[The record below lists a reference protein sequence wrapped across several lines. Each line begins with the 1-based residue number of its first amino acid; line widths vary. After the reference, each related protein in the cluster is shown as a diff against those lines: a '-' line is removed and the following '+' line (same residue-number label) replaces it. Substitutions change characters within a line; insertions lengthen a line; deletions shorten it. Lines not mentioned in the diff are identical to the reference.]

1 MTALLLACLGGIL
14 LLLPVRSQAE
24 PVTPAAAGEA
34 AECHE
39 LLKLCQAVRR
49 QATITQKWQAKVGR
63 KIDAQQRA
71 EQKRTASWQRWRKDQ
86 ERSHAG
92 PDKAV
97 HSVEKY
103 QRATAKE
110 SKAVSNQRQVEERYT
125 AESQLYQ
132 ERLQAAQEA
141 AAAMRAKYAP
151 MPTCSQSCADVLDLE
166 ELQ

>member
-1 MTALLLACLGGIL
+1 MTGLFLACLGGIL
-14 LLLPVRSQAE
+14 LLLPARGQAE
-24 PVTPAAAGEA
+24 PVTPAATGEA
-34 AECHE
+34 AECQE

-49 QATITQKWQAKVGR
+49 QAAITQKWQAKVGR
-63 KIDAQQRA
+63 KIDAQHHT
-71 EQKRTASWQRWRKDQ
+71 EQKRTASWQRWRQDQ

-110 SKAVSNQRQVEERYT
+110 SKAVSKERQAEERFT

-141 AAAMRAKYAP
+141 AAAMHAKYAP
-151 MPTCSQSCADVLDLE
+151 MPACSQSCADIVNLE